1 MADRMLELCREVSP
15 VIFRDAGPPCV
26 RGPCPEGK
34 LSCGKPRRRF
44 DDRALAHSLFLLH
57 HGCPHSLASARS
69 DAGADPTRAPVRHLP
84 CARTAFSK
92 LKPIICDKVSGNK
105 DSPIC
110 RQDGREPQTE
120 RRRNQAAAL
129 PSACCFRARF
139 GHAARCRA
147 TSGRWKV
154 VGQHPDTPLPPRTLV
169 MSENRPR
176 IPRRPDV
183 ARTSSGVRTPPG
195 KCSAITITL

>member
-1 MADRMLELCREVSP
+1 MRS
-15 VIFRDAGPPCV
+15 
-26 RGPCPEGK
+26 
-34 LSCGKPRRRF
+34 
-44 DDRALAHSLFLLH
+44 HSLLH
-57 HGCPHSLASARS
+57 
-69 DAGADPTRAPVRHLP
+69 APERPPP
-84 CARTAFSK
+84 CARIAFSK

-154 VGQHPDTPLPPRTLV
+154 VGRHPDTSCAVGRLLDAQAPPSVRILP
-169 MSENRPR
+169 ENARDVRKPPENPAASGCRPN
-176 IPRRPDV
+176 PPAASGRRP
-183 ARTSSGVRTPPG
+183 ANAAQLPQRYRYSGERHDERVERRTPAARARACFHVPNNFLTPE
-195 KCSAITITL
+195 CPLRRYTIVT

>member
-1 MADRMLELCREVSP
+1 MRS
-15 VIFRDAGPPCV
+15 
-26 RGPCPEGK
+26 
-34 LSCGKPRRRF
+34 
-44 DDRALAHSLFLLH
+44 HSLLH
-57 HGCPHSLASARS
+57 APERPH
-69 DAGADPTRAPVRHLP
+69 P

-120 RRRNQAAAL
+120 RQRNQAAAL

-154 VGQHPDTPLPPRTLV
+154 VGRHPDTSCVVGRLLDAQTPPSVRILP
-169 MSENRPR
+169 ENARDVRKPPENPAASGHRPANAAQLPQR
-176 IPRRPDV
+176 YRYSGERHDERV
-183 ARTSSGVRTPPG
+183 ERRTSAARARACFHVPNNFLTPECPLRRY
-195 KCSAITITL
+195 TIVT

>member
-1 MADRMLELCREVSP
+1 MRS
-15 VIFRDAGPPCV
+15 
-26 RGPCPEGK
+26 
-34 LSCGKPRRRF
+34 
-44 DDRALAHSLFLLH
+44 HSLLH
-57 HGCPHSLASARS
+57 
-69 DAGADPTRAPVRHLP
+69 APERPPP
-84 CARTAFSK
+84 CARIAFSK

-154 VGQHPDTPLPPRTLV
+154 VGRHPDTSCAVGRLLDAQAPPSVRILP
-169 MSENRPR
+169 ENARDVRKP
-176 IPRRPDV
+176 PENPAASGRRP
-183 ARTSSGVRTPPG
+183 ANAAQLPQRYRYSGERHDERVERRTPAARARACFHVPNNFLTPE
-195 KCSAITITL
+195 CPLRRYTIVT

>member
-1 MADRMLELCREVSP
+1 MRS
-15 VIFRDAGPPCV
+15 
-26 RGPCPEGK
+26 
-34 LSCGKPRRRF
+34 
-44 DDRALAHSLFLLH
+44 HSLLH
-57 HGCPHSLASARS
+57 
-69 DAGADPTRAPVRHLP
+69 APERHLP

-147 TSGRWKV
+147 TSERWKV
-154 VGQHPDTPLPPRTLV
+154 VGQHPDTSCVVGRLLDAQTPPNVRILP
-169 MSENRPR
+169 ENARDVRKQPENPAAPGCRPNFQ
-176 IPRRPDV
+176 RRPDA
-183 ARTSSGVRTPPG
+183 ARQMQRNYHNAIDTQENATM
-195 KCSAITITL
+195 SASRDARLPHVCAHASTFRIIS

>member
-1 MADRMLELCREVSP
+1 MRS
-15 VIFRDAGPPCV
+15 
-26 RGPCPEGK
+26 
-34 LSCGKPRRRF
+34 
-44 DDRALAHSLFLLH
+44 HSLLH
-57 HGCPHSLASARS
+57 APERPH
-69 DAGADPTRAPVRHLP
+69 P

-120 RRRNQAAAL
+120 RQRNQAAAL

-139 GHAARCRA
+139 GHAVRCRA

-154 VGQHPDTPLPPRTLV
+154 IGRHPDTSCVVGRLLDAQTPPSVRILP
-169 MSENRPR
+169 ENARDVRKRDRGRFPVHPTPR
-176 IPRRPDV
+176 IPAVCGSRPASSSRATRRCAP
-183 ARTSSGVRTPPG
+183 TGT
-195 KCSAITITL
+195 T

>member
-1 MADRMLELCREVSP
+1 MRS
-15 VIFRDAGPPCV
+15 
-26 RGPCPEGK
+26 
-34 LSCGKPRRRF
+34 
-44 DDRALAHSLFLLH
+44 HSLLH
-57 HGCPHSLASARS
+57 
-69 DAGADPTRAPVRHLP
+69 APERPPP
-84 CARTAFSK
+84 CARIAFSK

-110 RQDGREPQTE
+110 RQDGREPQKE

-154 VGQHPDTPLPPRTLV
+154 VGRHPDAGRLSGDIRTHHALSGDFWTLKRLRTSESCPRTLA

-183 ARTSSGVRTPPG
+183 ARQMQRNYHNAIDTQENATMSASRDARLPHVRAHASTFRII
-195 KCSAITITL
+195 S

>member
-1 MADRMLELCREVSP
+1 MRS
-15 VIFRDAGPPCV
+15 
-26 RGPCPEGK
+26 
-34 LSCGKPRRRF
+34 
-44 DDRALAHSLFLLH
+44 HSLLH
-57 HGCPHSLASARS
+57 APERPH
-69 DAGADPTRAPVRHLP
+69 P
-84 CARTAFSK
+84 CARIAFSK

-154 VGQHPDTPLPPRTLV
+154 VGRLLDAQTPPSVQILP
-169 MSENRPR
+169 ENARDVRKP
-176 IPRRPDV
+176 PENPAASGRRP
-183 ARTSSGVRTPPG
+183 ANAALLTQCCRYSGECRGERIKRRTSAARARACFHVPNNFLTPECPLRRY
-195 KCSAITITL
+195 TIVT